1 MAFNKTFNGEEQA
14 RLKQLIQEGCQV
26 QSEIDI
32 LKEGLGDTVKAI
44 AEEMDVKPAIL
55 NKAIKVAHKANFQD
69 QFDDFDALETIL
81 DITGHKYS

>member
-1 MAFNKTFNGEEQA
+1 MAFNKTFNAEEQA
-14 RLKQLIQEGCQV
+14 RLKQLVREGCQV

-32 LKEGLGDTVKAI
+32 LKEGLRDTVKAI

-69 QFDDFDALETIL
+69 QSDDFDALETIL
-81 DITGHKYS
+81 DITGHKY

>member
-32 LKEGLGDTVKAI
+32 LKEGLSDTVKAI

-69 QFDDFDALETIL
+69 QYDDFDALETIL
-81 DITGHKYS
+81 DITGHKY